1 MSKPKVISL
10 FQTEQFESRFLN
22 VPIIGRAVDVFVEC
36 LSYDIEIPVNVLKAR
51 ELDIFEEAILR
62 MIKLKKCSANDLSS
76 ILCLEKD
83 LVKFIVIRLV
93 ENGLL
98 KDETTIS
105 QKGIE
110 LLNYQSQLKKE
121 VEYVYGKIFVVKQTG
136 LVLPYIHVG
145 EFQSEAVDDS
155 NASTI
160 TIGFGSAGQYRTIK
174 GKRIKCTDYEI
185 AQKNLSANVVKK
197 AINLF
202 NNIASNRSLEQINLS
217 NEYGLLNTQGGNV
230 YFHMKA
236 AVQEGNVDS
245 LIISDGFVP
254 NIDGMLDYFQKYHTD
269 IVSDIKSKAIVMD
282 TTAEVSDHSVNNHT
296 KYKEVYQYYESAKK
310 HIPDIDYENASKDVR
325 DKLNENKKQVIID
338 CYYAMEW
345 VLYYYLKSHPLSE
358 GLLGLLKKRS
368 VHKNCETIMGLA
380 KKIGIRNVE
389 KYKNLFMHL
398 DGNKIE
404 GVFKYNSPKLYVCLP
419 LAIAEASENSNSNV
433 HSIVHNDSNFLSF
446 MNALNQN
453 SALRHNTETDVIDI
467 DAAEVLRKAEKII
480 SALLPDFIISD
491 SVKAQSTDNVSQL
504 KLIGQISLEK
514 ALGSLLY
521 YSMTEGLRNEWLKIS
536 PDKKGQALPDLR
548 EYIEVLYRIVQEQLK
563 KANSELLNKNVLSQ
577 EDAENK
583 CASRYANQ
591 LPKSFTKVKLGNY
604 SKAVKCEGSTLGAEA
619 LVYYAHIEDEYI
631 EKLNK
636 QGFIDLIDKIISLR
650 GHSELLVLN
659 ETESSLNA
667 LRDKTITLSKLIG
680 GYYE

>member
-1 MSKPKVISL
+1 M
-10 FQTEQFESRFLN
+10 
-22 VPIIGRAVDVFVEC
+22 
-36 LSYDIEIPVNVLKAR
+36 
-51 ELDIFEEAILR
+51 DIFEEAILR
-62 MIKLKKCSANDLSS
+62 MIKLKKSSADDLSS

-83 LVKFIVIRLV
+83 LVKFIIIRLV

-110 LLNYQSQLKKE
+110 LLSYQSELKKE
-121 VEYVYGKIFVVKQTG
+121 VEYIYGKIFVIKQTG
-136 LVLPYIHVG
+136 LILPYIHVG

-160 TIGFGSAGQYRTIK
+160 TIGFGSAGQYRTVK
-174 GKRIKCTDYEI
+174 GKRIKCSDYEKS
-185 AQKNLSANVVKK
+185 QKNLSANVIKK
-197 AINLF
+197 TIKTF
-202 NNIASNRSLEQINLS
+202 NNIAANRSLEQINLS
-217 NEYGLLNTQGGNV
+217 NEYGVINSQGGNV

-254 NIDGMLDYFQKYHTD
+254 NIDGMLDYFQKYHTEL
-269 IVSDIKSKAIVMD
+269 VSNIKSKAIVMD
-282 TTAEVSDHSVNNHT
+282 TTTEVSDHSVNSHT
-296 KYKEVYQYYESAKK
+296 KYKEIYQFYESAKQ

-338 CYYAMEW
+338 SYYALEW
-345 VLYYYLKSHPLSE
+345 ALYYHLKCHPLSE
-358 GLLGLLKKRS
+358 GLLSLLKKRS
-368 VHKNCETIMGLA
+368 VHTNCETIVELA
-380 KKIGIRNVE
+380 KKIGIRNAE
-389 KYKNLFMHL
+389 KFKNLFMHL
-398 DGNKIE
+398 DGNRIE
-404 GVFKYNSPKLYVCLP
+404 GVFKFNSPKLYVCLP
-419 LAIAEASENSNSNV
+419 LAIAEASENSSSNV
-433 HSIVHNDSNFLSF
+433 HSMVHNERNFLYF
-446 MNALNQN
+446 MNLLNQY
-453 SALRHNTETDVIDI
+453 SALRHDTEADVVDI
-467 DAAEVLRKAEKII
+467 DATEVLRKTEKII

-491 SVKAQSTDNVSQL
+491 SVKVQSTDNVSQL

-521 YSMTEGLRNEWLKIS
+521 YSMTEGLKNEWLKVS
-536 PDKKGQALPDLR
+536 PDKKGHTLPDLR
-548 EYIEVLYRIVQEQLK
+548 EYIEVLYRIIQEELK
-563 KANSELLNKNVLSQ
+563 NANAELIEKNVLSQ

-583 CASRYANQ
+583 CASRYAKQ
-591 LPKSFTKVKLGNY
+591 LPKSFTRIKTVNY
-604 SKAVKCEGSTLGAEA
+604 SKALKCEGSTLGAEA

-631 EKLNK
+631 EQLNK
-636 QGFIDLIDKIISLR
+636 QGFIDIIDKVISLR
-650 GHSELLVLN
+650 GHSDLLVLN

>member
-1 MSKPKVISL
+1 MPKPKVISL
-10 FQTEQFESRFLN
+10 FQTERYENRFLN

-36 LSYDIEIPVNVLKAR
+36 LSYDIEIPVNVAKAR
-51 ELDIFEEAILR
+51 ELDLFEEAILR

-83 LVKFIVIRLV
+83 LVKFIIIRLI

-98 KDETTIS
+98 NDETTIS

-110 LLNYQSQLKKE
+110 LLSYQSELKKE
-121 VEYVYGKIFVVKQTG
+121 VEYVYGKIFVIKQTG
-136 LVLPYIHVG
+136 LILPYIHVG

-174 GKRIKCTDYEI
+174 GKRIKCSDYEN

-197 AINLF
+197 TINTF
-202 NNIASNRSLEQINLS
+202 NNIAANRSQEQINLS
-217 NEYGLLNTQGGNV
+217 NEYGLINSQGGNI

-254 NIDGMLDYFQKYHTD
+254 NIDGMLDYFQKYHAD
-269 IVSDIKSKAIVMD
+269 IVGDIKSKAIVMD
-282 TTAEVSDHSVNNHT
+282 TTTEESDHSVNNHN
-296 KYKEVYQYYESAKK
+296 KYKEVYQYYESAKQ

-338 CYYAMEW
+338 SYYAMEW
-345 VLYYYLKSHPLSE
+345 VLYYHLKSHQLSE
-358 GLLGLLKKRS
+358 GLLSLLKKRS
-368 VHKNCETIMGLA
+368 VHKNCETIIELA
-380 KKIGIRNVE
+380 KKIGIRNAE

-419 LAIAEASENSNSNV
+419 LAIAEASENSSSNV
-433 HSIVHNDSNFLSF
+433 HSIVHNDSNILGF
-446 MNALNQN
+446 MNALNQY
-453 SALRHNTETDVIDI
+453 SALRHDTEAEVIDI
-467 DAAEVLRKAEKII
+467 DATEVLRKAEKII
-480 SALLPDFIISD
+480 IALLPDFIISD
-491 SVKAQSTDNVSQL
+491 TVKTQSTDNVSQL

-521 YSMTEGLRNEWLKIS
+521 YSMNEGLRNEWLKIS
-536 PDKKGQALPDLR
+536 PDKKGHTLPDLR
-548 EYIEVLYRIVQEQLK
+548 EYIEILYRIVQEELK
-563 KANSELLNKNVLSQ
+563 KANSELINKNILSQ

-591 LPKSFTKVKLGNY
+591 LPKSFTKIKSVNY
-604 SKAVKCEGSTLGAEA
+604 SKALKCEGSTLGAEA

-631 EKLNK
+631 EQLNN
-636 QGFIDLIDKIISLR
+636 QGFIGLIDKIISLR
-650 GHSELLVLN
+650 GHSDLLVLN

>member
-36 LSYDIEIPVNVLKAR
+36 LSYDIKIPVNVLKAR

-105 QKGIE
+105 QEGIE

-121 VEYVYGKIFVVKQTG
+121 VEYVYGKIFVFKQTG

-174 GKRIKCTDYEI
+174 GKRIKCSNYEK

-202 NNIASNRSLEQINLS
+202 NNIASNRSHEQINLS
-217 NEYGLLNTQGGNV
+217 NEYGLLNSQSGNV

-358 GLLGLLKKRS
+358 CLLGLLKKRS
-368 VHKNCETIMGLA
+368 LHKNCETIMELA

-453 SALRHNTETDVIDI
+453 SALRHDTETDVIDI

-480 SALLPDFIISD
+480 SALIPDFIISD